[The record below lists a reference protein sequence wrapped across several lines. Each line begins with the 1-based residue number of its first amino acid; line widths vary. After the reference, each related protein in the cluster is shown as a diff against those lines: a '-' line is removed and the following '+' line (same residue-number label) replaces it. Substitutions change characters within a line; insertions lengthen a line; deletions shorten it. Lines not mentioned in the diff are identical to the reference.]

1 MRHCIGSNRYYLRE
15 ILGGNLYAY
24 RVSAPM
30 RLTLAIRRVAGE
42 WHIGE
47 VKSFENALPTKAAVA
62 AIETWLRGQPT
73 PDLQAGTLSTA
84 ELAASLGRRGT
95 SLRL

>member
-30 RLTLAIRRVAGE
+30 RLTLAIRKMAGE
-42 WHIGE
+42 WHIDE
-47 VKSFENALPTKAAVA
+47 VKGFENALPTKAAVA
-62 AIETWLRGQPT
+62 AIKTWLSGQPA
-73 PDLQAGTLSTA
+73 PDQQAAAETA
-84 ELAASLGRRGT
+84 AGPSQGSFEF
-95 SLRL
+95 

>member
-1 MRHCIGSNRYYLRE
+1 
-15 ILGGNLYAY
+15 
-24 RVSAPM
+24 
-30 RLTLAIRRVAGE
+30 
-42 WHIGE
+42 